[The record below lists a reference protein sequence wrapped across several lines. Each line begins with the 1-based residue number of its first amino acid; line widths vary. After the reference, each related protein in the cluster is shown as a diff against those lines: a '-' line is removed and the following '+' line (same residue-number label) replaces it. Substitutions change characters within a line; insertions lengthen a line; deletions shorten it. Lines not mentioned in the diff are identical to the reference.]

1 MALTTRI
8 RELMEARGLTQKRL
22 AELAGVGPEQV
33 SHWLAGRYVPS
44 TASIRRLAQ
53 ALEVSADTLFREST
67 EPEDAHAA
75 SVASVAKL
83 ARTLGVSPEEIQAA
97 QHGEVAVVAW
107 TDAERCMTIIAGARC
122 VLRRHG
128 FQVGHD
134 FGAVPL

>member
-1 MALTTRI
+1 MALTNRI

-83 ARTLGVSPEEIQAA
+83 ARTLGVSPDEIRAA
-97 QHGEVAVVAW
+97 QRGEEAVIADS
-107 TDAERCMTIIAGARC
+107 DAERCMTIIAGARC
-122 VLRRHG
+122 ILRSHG
-128 FQVGHD
+128 FQVVHD
-134 FGAVPL
+134 FGAVPV